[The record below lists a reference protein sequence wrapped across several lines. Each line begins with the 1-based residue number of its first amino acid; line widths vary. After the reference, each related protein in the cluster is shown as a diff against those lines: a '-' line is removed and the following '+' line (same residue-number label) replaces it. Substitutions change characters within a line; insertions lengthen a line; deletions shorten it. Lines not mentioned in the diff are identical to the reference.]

1 MVSTGIICL
10 RKECSKLCCKAAG
23 RPYEN
28 RGEAGELAV
37 EANEVEMTACPQ
49 QSVDSD
55 L

>member
-10 RKECSKLCCKAAG
+10 RKKCSKLCCKAVS

-28 RGEAGELAV
+28 RGEVGELAV

-49 QSVDSD
+49 QSVDSN